1 MSVKFSLVDVVDILS
16 KQKLL
21 FGNLFHPS
29 ILLLFFSNKL
39 VPKSI
44 RVFLDISNGYLL
56 LVNVMCP

>member
-29 ILLLFFSNKL
+29 ILLFFSNKL